1 MLTLLLLGSLA
12 LAGHAD
18 AADLGNDIFHPIITL
33 CSITFCPT
41 NDEPCLFLNYFFIPS
56 QANSLLGPNYSQ

>member
-12 LAGHAD
+12 LAGHAG

-41 NDEPCLFLNYFFIPS
+41 NDEP
-56 QANSLLGPNYSQ
+56 